1 MSTGPKYLADTPRG
15 YAKLE
20 LAAIRAR
27 RLLGVAPNEPL
38 RADAVLSGMRK
49 ITIRV
54 QQMLLHVDYHVAD
67 LAAGVLA
74 ETRLVSE
81 YPGGRK
87 REPTLEVA
95 LSTQTFAELERG
107 NPRALFSL
115 VHELGHVLLHCREVV
130 RLSSIPHETAAL
142 LRGNYVSI
150 PFYKDVEWQANG
162 FAAACLMPATVLE
175 AFDQTGRLSVDN
187 LVGFLNVSRKSAGI
201 RINVFRERRVAL
213 LEVK

>member
-1 MSTGPKYLADTPRG
+1 MSTGPKYPADVPRG
-15 YAKLE
+15 YSKLE

-27 RLLGVAPNEPL
+27 NLLGVAPKEPL
-38 RADAVLSGMRK
+38 RAEAVMAGMRK
-49 ITIRV
+49 LRIQV
-54 QQMLLHVDYHVAD
+54 PQMLLHVDYHVAD
-67 LAAGVLA
+67 LTPGVLA
-74 ETRLVSE
+74 ETHLVSE

-95 LSTQTFAELERG
+95 LSTQTFADLERG
-107 NPRALFSL
+107 KPRALFSL

-130 RLSSIPHETAAL
+130 RLSAIPHETAAL

-175 AFDQTGRLSVDN
+175 WFDQSGKLSVDN
-187 LVGFLNVSRKSAGI
+187 LARFLNVSRRSAGI
-201 RINVFRERRVAL
+201 RINVFRERRAAL